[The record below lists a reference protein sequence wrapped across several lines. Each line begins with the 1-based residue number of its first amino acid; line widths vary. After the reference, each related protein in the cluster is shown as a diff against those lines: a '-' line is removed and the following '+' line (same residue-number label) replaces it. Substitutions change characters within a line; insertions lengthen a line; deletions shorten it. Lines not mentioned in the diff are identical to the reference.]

1 MGAAWATCV
10 AYLAMAGSVWWLGAR
25 TRRTPYEWG
34 RLAVL
39 AVWTALLW
47 MPAAHVGIPARLLLV
62 FAYPVGLRI
71 SGFLH
76 DEELAELK
84 ALFSARAS
92 RSKPRAPAAG

>member
-1 MGAAWATCV
+1 MRQQEARR
-10 AYLAMAGSVWWLGAR
+10 LGAR
-25 TRRTPYEWG
+25 TRATPYEWG
-34 RLAVL
+34 RLATL

-47 MPAAHVGIPARLLLV
+47 APSTQVGLPARVLLV
-62 FAYPVGLRI
+62 LAYPVGLRL

-92 RSKPRAPAAG
+92 RSKPPAPAAGTIPLWPR